1 MELSIIVPTMNRPD
15 LLLRLVKYYATLNF
29 RGKIL
34 IGDSSREDVFQQ
46 ASQGIERLRNGLQI
60 THVHLPGRSVA
71 AAVME
76 MNRLIDTPYVCL
88 VADDDFIIPSGAA
101 RCIAFLESHSEYS
114 AAHGVGV
121 LIGSTSGQSDE
132 ISGAS
137 PYPQTVR
144 EESSATDR
152 IQAHL
157 ASYLVSLFSVHRTG
171 IWRTM
176 FSNTPVPAIS
186 VSISDKTFADE
197 LLPCCLS
204 VVLGKV
210 GQVDGLYLVRQVHG
224 QRYLLPDWFAWINN
238 ERWYGSY
245 HYFRGQMANALCAQ
259 QLLSNEAAGEVVDSA
274 FHVYLGKMVASSSAV
289 PCRIREVA
297 RNYRLLRLLWTGLQ
311 IIREHLSAGK
321 VISLRSL
328 RRPSSPYFADF
339 APVFH
344 SVTRNGG
351 VPG

>member
-1 MELSIIVPTMNRPD
+1 MKLSIIIPTMNRPD
-15 LLLRLVKYYATLNF
+15 LLLRLVKYYASLNF
-29 RGKIL
+29 KGKIL
-34 IGDSSREDVFQQ
+34 IGDSSREDVFQL
-46 ASQGIERLRNGLQI
+46 AFQGIERLKNGLQI
-60 THVHLPGRSVA
+60 THTHLPGRSVG

-76 MNRLIDTPYVCL
+76 MNLLIDTPYTCL
-88 VADDDFIIPSGAA
+88 VADDDFIVPSGAA
-101 RCIAFLESHSEYS
+101 RCIAFLENHPDYS

-121 LIGSTSGQSDE
+121 LIGSTSGKSDE

-144 EESSATDR
+144 EETSATDR

-157 ASYLVSLFSVHRTG
+157 RSYFVSLFSVHRTAL
-171 IWRTM
+171 WCTM
-176 FSNTPVPAIS
+176 FRNIPVPAMS
-186 VSISDKTFADE
+186 VGISDKTFADE

-210 GQVDGLYLVRQVHG
+210 GQVDSLYLVRQVHE

-245 HYFRGQMANALCAQ
+245 HYFRCQLANALRAQ
-259 QLLSNEAAGEVVDSA
+259 QGLSVEVADKVIDAA
-274 FHVYLGKMVASSSAV
+274 FHAYLCTLVGNSAV
-289 PCRIREVA
+289 VSNRVRTVA
-297 RNYRLLRLLWTGLQ
+297 RNYRLLRLLWSGLQ
-311 IIREHLSAGK
+311 IVREHMSGGK

-339 APVFH
+339 APVFKA
-344 SVTRNGG
+344 VTDDGALLG
-351 VPG
+351 